1 MQLHH
6 LAIAVRDLDVAETFY
21 AGTLGMAV
29 LSRQPGKSVW
39 LDLGGAILMLE
50 KGAGGAGTHVLAL
63 RIAREER
70 AGWAA
75 KVSVEGRTAYTIY
88 TRDPDGNRIGLSHY
102 PDPADG

>member
-6 LAIAVRDLDVAETFY
+6 LAIAVRDLDDAEKFY
-21 AGTLGMAV
+21 ADVLGLKV

-63 RIAREER
+63 RITREQR
-70 AGWAA
+70 AAWSA
-75 KVSVEGRTAYTIY
+75 KLAVEGQTAYTIY
-88 TRDPDGNRIGLSHY
+88 ARDPDGNRIGLSHY
-102 PDPADG
+102 PDPIS

>member
-6 LAIAVRDLDVAETFY
+6 LAISVRDLEIAEKFY
-21 AGTLGMAV
+21 AGVLGLPVM
-29 LSRQPGKSVW
+29 SRQPGKSVW

-63 RIAREER
+63 RISREQR
-70 AGWAA
+70 ATWAA
-75 KVSVEGRTAYTIY
+75 KIPVEGQTAYTIY
-88 TRDPDGNRIGLSHY
+88 TRDPDGNRVGLSHY